1 MKKANKDQQ
10 QVQTNFRSVWTERE
24 RVERR
29 LLAQQKQMWLF
40 ETIGLRSLTCV
51 AKPEASQ
58 LAEWLCFVKPN

>member
-29 LLAQQKQMWLF
+29 LLAQQKQWWLF
-40 ETIGLRSLTCV
+40 ETIELRALPSV
-51 AKPEASQ
+51 RKPEASP
-58 LAEWLCFVKPN
+58 LAESLCFVKPN

>member
-29 LLAQQKQMWLF
+29 LLAQQKQWWLF
-40 ETIGLRSLTCV
+40 ETIGLRALPR
-51 AKPEASQ
+51 ARKPEASP
-58 LAEWLCFVKPN
+58 LAESLCFVKPN